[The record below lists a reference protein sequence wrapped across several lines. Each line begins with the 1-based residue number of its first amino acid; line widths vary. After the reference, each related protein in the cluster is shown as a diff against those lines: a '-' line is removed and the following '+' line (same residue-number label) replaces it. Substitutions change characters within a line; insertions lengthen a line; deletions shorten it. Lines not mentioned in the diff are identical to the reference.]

1 LAEILPRCG
10 LINEFLE
17 RWETRGFSSGA
28 MHHNLAWISHL
39 NIDYSHATYDVD
51 PFEPQAC
58 GLGRIFPF
66 WVQSPTADGNG
77 FVEMPY
83 TLPQDFTLFVLLGE
97 QSNNIWRRKLD

>member
-1 LAEILPRCG
+1 
-10 LINEFLE
+10 
-17 RWETRGFSSGA
+17 
-28 MHHNLAWISHL
+28 MHHNLPWICQL
-39 NIDYSHATYDVD
+39 NIDYSISTYDVD

-66 WVQSPTADGNG
+66 WVQSPDGEGPG

-97 QSNNIWRRKLD
+97 RSTATWRRKLDWIAANGGMALDRKSVASGKRLEG